1 MPDGS
6 MTNNRKGGVDM
17 SMEHRWGMRR
27 PLGIDVIVDYRP
39 AAMGRGHIADAS
51 VSGLFVKTSLLLPLH
66 ARVKL
71 IFAVREDGVTRLH
84 RLEAVVV
91 RSTSDG
97 VGLMYLQFNPREHAT
112 LLSLAGR
119 DDATGY
125 LTQMDLLLSGAR
137 REARG

>member
-1 MPDGS
+1 
-6 MTNNRKGGVDM
+6 M

-39 AAMGRGHIADAS
+39 AAMGHGRVADAS
-51 VSGLFVKTSLLLPLH
+51 VSGLFVKTSLQLPLH

-71 IFAVREDGVTRLH
+71 AFGTREPGATRLH

-91 RSTSDG
+91 RSTPDG
-97 VGLMYLQFNPREHAT
+97 VGLMYLQFNPREHAA
-112 LLSLAGR
+112 LLSLTGR
-119 DDATGY
+119 DNATGY
-125 LTQMDLLLSGAR
+125 LGQLGLLLSGAR

>member
-1 MPDGS
+1 M
-6 MTNNRKGGVDM
+6 DM

-71 IFAVREDGVTRLH
+71 VFGTREPGATRLQ

-91 RSTSDG
+91 RSTPDG
-97 VGLMYLQFNPREHAT
+97 VGLMYLRFNPREHAA

-119 DDATGY
+119 DDAAGY
-125 LTQMDLLLSGAR
+125 LGQLGLLLNGAR
-137 REARG
+137 REAGGS